1 MAEQIPEGHRRNAL
15 GHLVPE
21 SLIKPIDKLRD
32 DLVRQLVQQA
42 RQEREALAAFK
53 AVAMAQV
60 SDFVDLSAAEYGVRF
75 GGTKGNVTLTSYDGR
90 YKVERAVGDHRV
102 FDERIQAA
110 KKLLDDCIERWNAE
124 NGRHPHLSALIEH
137 SFRVNKQGH
146 IDVAQVL
153 SLRQLNIDDPEWQA
167 AMDAIADSI
176 QVTGT
181 VSYLRISE
189 RQEDGR
195 YKQLPLDIAKL

>member
-32 DLVRQLVQQA
+32 DLVHQLVQLA
-42 RQEREALAAFK
+42 RQQREALAAFK
-53 AVAMAQV
+53 AVAMSQV
-60 SDFVDLSAAEYGVRF
+60 ADFVDLSAAEYGVKF
-75 GGTKGNVTLTSYDGR
+75 GGTKGNVCLTSYDGR
-90 YKVERAVGDHRV
+90 YKVERAVGDHRI

-110 KKLLDDCIERWNAE
+110 KTLLDACIERWCSEGA
-124 NGRHPHLSALIEH
+124 HPHIRTLVEH
-137 SFRVNKQGH
+137 AFRVNKQGH
-146 IDVAQVL
+146 IDVNEVL
-153 SLRQLNIDDPEWQA
+153 GLRQLAIDDQDWKS

-181 VSYLRISE
+181 SSYLRISE

-195 YKQLPLDIAKL
+195 YKLLPLDIAKL